1 MVKVFRKKI
10 MRRFFIQGKTLFRH
24 KFVRK
29 LQKNFAFTPD
39 SLLSMTVGVDNKN
52 TSRRVLH
59 LGQPGLGLQKEY
71 FDNVRHCPQSPLF
84 FGVTCF

>member
-10 MRRFFIQGKTLFRH
+10 MRRFFTQGKNLFRH

-71 FDNVRHCPQSPLF
+71 FDKVRHCPQSPLF